1 MFSIEALL
9 IWIVDQLKRPLLTGT
24 ILGFGAGVMA
34 LIAPN
39 FMNLNKN
46 YVKKSDKQKWI
57 TVAYYIMGGVVAGIV
72 ANTVKE

>member
-1 MFSIEALL
+1 LVL
-9 IWIVDQLKRPLLTGT
+9 
-24 ILGFGAGVMA
+24 GAGVMA

-57 TVAYYIMGGVVAGIV
+57 TVAYYTMGGVVAGIA